1 VTSFLEWWNGSSWSS
16 TVFLQRICCF
26 FLTAEEHKM
35 IQCQFSSLLEWEY
48 LGKRFERLF
57 SIIKR
62 RSYRWFWRFFSLY
75 ACRLYVL
82 CLVLGVCVMA
92 IISIQ
97 RHFSFHRFLRICIN
111 VFFILYFEYVKWL
124 IVGAGHDIRAR
135 HISQVCE
142 SFHMKFQAFFG
153 ASAVAFGA
161 FFPAF
166 EGKTPWLSARS
177 PPQSSPTLRRVSVG
191 VGIACCCRIESISRG
206 KNKGCS

>member
-1 VTSFLEWWNGSSWSS
+1 LWNENILGNALDDCFQYSFCL
-16 TVFLQRICCF
+16 R
-26 FLTAEEHKM
+26 
-35 IQCQFSSLLEWEY
+35 
-48 LGKRFERLF
+48 
-57 SIIKR
+57 IKR
-62 RSYRWFWRFFSLY
+62 RSSYRWFWRFFSLY
-75 ACRLYVL
+75 ACRLCVL

-97 RHFSFHRFLRICIN
+97 RHFTFHRFLRICIN
-111 VFFILYFEYVKWL
+111 VFFFILFFEYVKWL
-124 IVGAGHDIRAR
+124 IGGAGHDIRAR